1 MARVSLKHVAKV
13 RDNFQ
18 PNKRKEENFQYMNDI
33 LSRIQEISIKEG
45 INITSL
51 EKIIGAS
58 KGVLSRAIKQGTD
71 IQTKWI
77 KSIVENFP
85 QYSTEWLIT
94 GEGNMLKESPTEDF
108 PVASHS
114 DSPNEGIPLIPLS
127 AMAGPFTMEQQVLE
141 CDCDHYVVPAFKGAD
156 YLIQVKGAS
165 MYPRYSSG
173 DIVACKRLSMQ
184 DLFFQWNK
192 VYVLDTDQG
201 PLIKRLKPG
210 SDKQHVLVVSDN
222 PDYDTFEL
230 AIERIYHIALV
241 IGVIRLE

>member
-1 MARVSLKHVAKV
+1 MILDRLKDYMDYKGITIAAFERSIGMSNASFGKSLKNGKAIGTDK
-13 RDNFQ
+13 
-18 PNKRKEENFQYMNDI
+18 
-33 LSRIQEISIKEG
+33 
-45 INITSL
+45 L
-51 EKIIGAS
+51 EKI
-58 KGVLSRAIKQGTD
+58 LMTYTD
-71 IQTKWI
+71 I
-77 KSIVENFP
+77 NP
-85 QYSTEWLIT
+85 NWLLT
-94 GEGNMLKESPTEDF
+94 GDGEMLKETHTDNC
-108 PVASHS
+108 PVARHS